1 MAHAGTSGEVL
12 TDLPTAREAGLIG
25 CGRCGRVTAPGPST
39 CPRCGT
45 ELHSRMPGSLEK
57 VMAWWAAG
65 LLVYIPANLYPMLR
79 TTMLGREVDSTIIGG
94 IVDLLHHGAW
104 FVAAVVFLASVA
116 IPIGKFIV
124 IAWLVWSI
132 RFRVTLSQERRT
144 VLYEIVEFIGR
155 WSMVDVFVV
164 AILAALVNLGF
175 IVGFRAGTAALFFA
189 LSVAFTMVS
198 ALSLDP
204 RLIWDRTEGDEAAH
218 G

>member
-1 MAHAGTSGEVL
+1 MATAGTPDDIL
-12 TDLPTAREAGLIG
+12 TAREAGLIG
-25 CGRCGRVTAPGPST
+25 CGTCGRVSAAGPAA
-39 CPRCGT
+39 CPRCGAP
-45 ELHSRMPGSLEK
+45 LVSRRTDSLER
-57 VMAWWAAG
+57 VMAWWLAG

-94 IVDLLHHGAW
+94 VIDLIHHGSY
-104 FVAAVVFLASVA
+104 FVAAVVFIASVA
-116 IPIGKFIV
+116 IPVGKFLV
-124 IAWLVWSI
+124 IGYLVWSI
-132 RFRVTLSQERRT
+132 RYQVVMSRHRRT
-144 VLYEIVEFIGR
+144 VLFEIVEFIGR

-175 IVGFRAGTAALFFA
+175 IVGFNPGTAAVFFA

-204 RLIWDRTEGDEAAH
+204 RLIWDRIEGDEDAH

>member
-1 MAHAGTSGEVL
+1 
-12 TDLPTAREAGLIG
+12 
-25 CGRCGRVTAPGPST
+25 
-39 CPRCGT
+39 
-45 ELHSRMPGSLEK
+45 
-57 VMAWWAAG
+57 MAWWAAG
-65 LLVYIPANLYPMLR
+65 LLVYIPANIYPMLR

-94 IVDLLHHGAW
+94 IVDLLHLGSY
-104 FVAAVVFLASVA
+104 FVALVVFLASVV
-116 IPIGKFIV
+116 IPVGKFLV
-124 IAWLVWSI
+124 IAYLVWSI
-132 RFRVTLSQERRT
+132 RFRVALSEQRRT

-204 RLIWDRTEGDEAAH
+204 RLIWDRTEGDDAAD

>member
-12 TDLPTAREAGLIG
+12 TARDAGLIG
-25 CGRCGRVTAPGPST
+25 CGRCGRVSAPGPEA
-39 CPRCGT
+39 CPRCT
-45 ELHSRMPGSLEK
+45 APLHSRRPGSLEQ
-57 VMAWWAAG
+57 VMAWWTAG

-94 IVDLLHHGAW
+94 IFDLLHHGSY
-104 FVAAVVFLASVA
+104 FVAFVVLLASVV
-116 IPIGKFIV
+116 IPVGKFV
-124 IAWLVWSI
+124 VLGYLVWSI
-132 RFRVTLSQERRT
+132 RFRVTLSQHRRT

-175 IVGFRAGTAALFFA
+175 IVGFRAGTAAIFFA